1 MQYKAEQQKAL
12 TEKFLR
18 HLSLERNLSPRTLT
32 AYRNDISSM
41 LKWISRQDYRKL
53 DSETLAC
60 YFFYLQSEAALAP
73 RSLRRKYVSIR
84 QYCEFLSRN
93 CSPGEYFLTFSS
105 RRFQLPKNLPKTL
118 TCDEIRRL
126 LRSISEEY
134 QESTS
139 EYFKNRALRNMC
151 IVELLYRL
159 GLRIGEISALNME
172 DYRKED
178 NSILIHGKG
187 RKERLLYISSSA
199 VSQKLNSWIRTRPL
213 LNPQDQALFISRN
226 GTRLSIYSVENIF
239 YKYRN
244 ISCINPA
251 STPHFLRHSFATQLL
266 DNGAG
271 IRDVQELLGHNS
283 IVTTQ
288 IYTEVSLSRKREV
301 LMKYNGR
308 NLMEI

>member
-12 TEKFLR
+12 AEKFLR
-18 HLSLERNLSPRTLT
+18 HLSLERNLSPRTLK
-32 AYRNDISSM
+32 AYRNDIFSM
-41 LKWISRQDYRKL
+41 FRWISGQDYQEL

-60 YFFYLQSEAALAP
+60 YFFHLQREAALAP

-105 RRFQLPKNLPKTL
+105 RRFQLPKTLPKTL
-118 TCDEIRRL
+118 TRDEIRRL
-126 LRSISEEY
+126 LQSISEEY
-134 QESTS
+134 QESSS
-139 EYFKNRALRNMC
+139 EYFRNLALRNMC
-151 IVELLYRL
+151 IVELLYCL

-172 DYRKED
+172 DYRKDD
-178 NSILIHGKG
+178 NSVLIHGKG
-187 RKERLLYISSSA
+187 RKERLLFISAPA
-199 VSQKLNSWIRTRPL
+199 VRQKLDSWLDTRPL
-213 LNPQDQALFISRN
+213 LNPKDQALFVSRK
-226 GTRLSIYSVENIF
+226 GTRLSIYGIENIF

-244 ISCINPA
+244 RSCINPA

-308 NLMEI
+308 NRMEV